1 MFLKNDKNYKYLT
14 SKVDGEKCYHHF
26 FDIDNFNKGE
36 VSRKYSFW
44 FVDYMYA
51 MFSSVDIDNFKS
63 NIPNILRI
71 MWFGSI
77 YFLFPNLARLKRRK
91 ELIHMGMK
99 YTKLVF
105 DTYNI
110 QPIKSLFVAL
120 LPNVK
125 LNCLL
130 YLQYKVP
137 KSKKF
142 EDYINMYIKGK
153 KLKETFSIL
162 NNQLFNKRNNK
173 NKNGYDQNLI
183 DVISSKILDDIN
195 KKCIKNNSYSKFL
208 NINYHKTFYE
218 DFTIKVNS
226 YNGKFNDILQVPFR
240 IISNSEKFSLENFV
254 GLLNNNDSG
263 NSILHPMFKTKFNLI
278 FHIHGGGFL
287 GNTSQQH
294 QSYLSNWSISI
305 KNTIVISIDYSL
317 APEYSLEQQV
327 QESFISYLLLV
338 QKYIDLNVNCFN
350 KIIFAGDSAGC
361 FIGMNMIKM
370 LIKLNLRI
378 PNGCLLIYPCVKVN
392 IDNMN
397 KGLISTLYDPVLD
410 STALGFIKKC
420 VFKDPEKNYDGD
432 FYNFLFTDKSIV
444 SKFPRCEI
452 LVGTHDPIKE
462 DNLHLHNF
470 LLENKVNS
478 NYHLMFYHCHGCM
491 SLPPLVDNFYKLG
504 VDLGIKLLKS
514 MIED

>member
-1 MFLKNDKNYKYLT
+1 MKNNQNYKYLT
-14 SKVDGEKCYHHF
+14 SKIDGEKCFHHF
-26 FDIDNFNKGE
+26 FDIENFNKGE
-36 VSRKYSFW
+36 ISRRYSFW

-51 MFSSVDIDNFKS
+51 MFSSVDIDNFKT
-63 NIPNILRI
+63 NIPNILKI

-91 ELIHMGMK
+91 ELIHMGLK

-130 YLQYKVP
+130 YVQYKVP
-137 KSKKF
+137 IIDKF
-142 EDYINMYIKGK
+142 KDYINMYIKGK
-153 KLKETFSIL
+153 KLKETFRSL
-162 NNQLFNKRNNK
+162 NEKLFNKKSGNNR
-173 NKNGYDQNLI
+173 NGYEQNMI
-183 DVISSKILDDIN
+183 DVITGKVLEGIN
-195 KKCIKNNSYSKFL
+195 KKCIENNSYSKFL
-208 NINYHKTFYE
+208 NINYHLNFYS
-218 DFTIKVNS
+218 DFKLNA
-226 YNGKFNDILQVPFR
+226 FNDKGKYNDSIQIPFR
-240 IISNSEKFSLENFV
+240 IISNSENFNLESFV
-254 GLLNNNDSG
+254 NIINKKDSG
-263 NSILHPMFKTKFNLI
+263 TIIPHHLFKTKFNVI

-294 QSYLSNWSISI
+294 QSYLSNWTLSIE
-305 KNTIVISIDYSL
+305 NTLVISIDYSL
-317 APEYSLEQQV
+317 APEYTLEQMV
-327 QESFISYLLLV
+327 QESFLVYLILI
-338 QKYIDLNVNCFN
+338 QKYKDLNVNCFN
-350 KIIFAGDSAGC
+350 KVIFAGDSAGC

-370 LIKLNLRI
+370 LIKLNLYV
-378 PNGCLLIYPCVKVN
+378 PDGCLLIYPCVKVN

-397 KGLISTLYDPVLD
+397 KGLINTLYDPVLD

-420 VFKDPEKNYDGD
+420 VFKDPNKNYEGD
-432 FYNFLFTDKSIV
+432 FYNFLYTDKSIV

-452 LVGTHDPIKE
+452 LVGTHDPIKD

-470 LLENKVNS
+470 LLENNVNS

-504 VDLGIKLLKS
+504 VDLGIKLLKD
-514 MIED
+514 MLEN